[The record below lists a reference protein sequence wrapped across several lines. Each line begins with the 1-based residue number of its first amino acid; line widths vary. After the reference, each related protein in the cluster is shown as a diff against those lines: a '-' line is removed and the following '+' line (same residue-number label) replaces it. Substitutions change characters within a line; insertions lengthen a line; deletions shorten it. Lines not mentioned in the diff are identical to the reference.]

1 MALVDYRL
9 DGDIAVLTLGNPPVN
24 ALSLALRSAISA
36 NLARAN
42 ADTAARAI
50 VIVGGAETFIAGAD
64 IAEFGTPAAT
74 AAPILPD
81 LVLELEASS
90 KPVVAGIA
98 GVALGGGLEV
108 AMGCPARVAVASAK
122 VGLPEVA
129 LGLLP
134 GAGGTQR
141 LPRLTGPA
149 AAIDLITSGKHIGAA
164 DALRMGIIDAVVDG
178 TDALAGALAFARAA
192 LADGRTFTPVLARTE
207 KVTGIDPAL
216 FTAARVAAAKKARGR
231 IAPLK
236 IIDCIEAAC
245 TLDPQAGLAFERAR
259 FAELLA
265 SDQREALVHY
275 FFAER
280 EARKVPG
287 LAKDAQPMPVRKVA
301 VIGSGTMGGGI
312 AMVFANAG
320 VPVVLVDIDAGALA
334 RGRATIEKNYGVSVQ
349 RGSMPQAKAD
359 AAVARIGGATDYAAL
374 ADVDLVVEA
383 VFENMEL
390 KKRVFAD
397 LDHATPPHAIL
408 ATNTSSLDIDA
419 IAAAT
424 QRPDKVVGTHFF
436 SPANVMKL
444 LENVRGAKSSP
455 ETLATVMALGR
466 TLGKVVV
473 LAGNTDGFI
482 GNRMLQYYS
491 AEAEYMLEE
500 GATPEQIDRV
510 AEAFGMP
517 MGPFS
522 MGDLAGIDVGVLV
535 RRERAPKLPPGER
548 VSPISE
554 RLYEAGRLGQKT
566 GKGYYRYEGRDKHA
580 DPEVI
585 AIVEAS
591 AREAGITRRSF
602 EDTEIEARLFM
613 PIVNEGAKEL
623 EDGTAMRAS
632 DIDVAWVNGYGFPAH
647 KGGPMWWGMRTG
659 LKPIHAMAVRLA
671 ERNGP
676 RWAPS
681 PLLARLA
688 ESGEGWPTS

>member
-1 MALVDYRL
+1 MALVDYSV
-9 DGDIAVLTLGNPPVN
+9 DGDVAVLALGNPPVN
-24 ALSLALRSAISA
+24 ALSAALRAAIA
-36 NLARAN
+36 AAIERASV
-42 ADTAARAI
+42 DPTVRA
-50 VIVGGAETFIAGAD
+50 VVLVGAGETFIAGAD
-64 IAEFGTPAAT
+64 IAEFGTPAAI
-74 AAPILPD
+74 ADPALPD
-81 LVLELEASS
+81 LVLQLEASP
-90 KPVVAGIA
+90 KPIVAAIA

-108 AMGCPARVAVASAK
+108 AMGCAARVAVASAK
-122 VGLPEVA
+122 LGLPEVA

-141 LPRLTGPA
+141 LPRLIGPE
-149 AAIDLITSGKHIGAA
+149 AAIDLITSGKPVGAA
-164 DALRMGIIDAVVDG
+164 QALALGIIDAIVEEARSG
-178 TDALAGALAFARAA
+178 GIAFARAA
-192 LADGRTFTPVLARTE
+192 LANGRVFTPVLDRTD
-207 KVTGIDPAL
+207 KVSAIDPAL
-216 FTAARVAAAKKARGR
+216 FAAARTAVAKKARGR
-231 IAPLK
+231 LAPAK
-236 IIDCIEAAC
+236 IVDCVEAAC
-245 TLDPQAGLAFERAR
+245 TLEAHAGLAFERAR

-265 SDQREALVHY
+265 SDQREALVRY

-287 LAKDAQPMPVRKVA
+287 LPPSTQPMPIRRVG

-320 VPVVLVDIDAGALA
+320 LRVTLVDIDAAALA
-334 RGRATIEKNYGVSVQ
+334 RGRATIDRNYGVSVQ

-359 AAVARIGGATDYAAL
+359 AALANIAGATDYAAL

-383 VFENMEL
+383 VFENMDL

-397 LDHATPPHAIL
+397 LDRATPPHAIL

-424 QRPDKVVGTHFF
+424 QRADKVVGTHFF

-500 GATPEQIDRV
+500 GASPEQIDRV

-535 RRERAPKLPPGER
+535 RRERAPKLPPDER
-548 VSPISE
+548 VSTISE
-554 RLYEAGRLGQKT
+554 RLYEAGRLGQKA

-580 DPEVI
+580 DPEVM

-591 AREAGITRRSF
+591 AREAGITRRTF
-602 EDTEIEARLFM
+602 DDAEIEARLFM

-623 EDGTAMRAS
+623 EDGTAMRAG

-659 LKPIHAMAVRLA
+659 LAKIHAMAVKLA

-688 ESGEGWPTS
+688 ESGGPWPG

>member
-1 MALVDYRL
+1 MPLVEYRL
-9 DGDIAVLTLGNPPVN
+9 NSDIAVLTLANPPVN
-24 ALSLALRSAISA
+24 ALSAALRRAISDE
-36 NLARAN
+36 LARAN
-42 ADTAARAI
+42 ADPAVRAI
-50 VIVGGAETFIAGAD
+50 IIVGGGDTFIAGAD
-64 IAEFGTPAAT
+64 IAEFGTPAAI
-74 AAPILPD
+74 AAPLLPD
-81 LVLELEASS
+81 LVLELEAGA

-108 AMGCPARVAVASAK
+108 AMGCSARVAIASAK

-141 LPRLTGPA
+141 LTRLTGPET
-149 AAIDLITSGKHIGAA
+149 AIDLMTGGKHIGAA
-164 DALRMGIIDAVVDG
+164 DALRLGIVDAVVDG
-178 TDALAGALAFARAA
+178 TDVLAGALAFARAA
-192 LADGRTFTPVLARTE
+192 LADGRTFTPVLARTD

-216 FTAARVAAAKKARGR
+216 FAAVRATAAKKARGR
-231 IAPLK
+231 IAPMK
-236 IIDCIEAAC
+236 IIDCVEAAC
-245 TLDPQAGLAFERAR
+245 TMDAPAGLAFERAR

-287 LAKDAQPMPVRKVA
+287 LAKDVAPMPVRKVG

-320 VPVVLVDIDAGALA
+320 LPVTLVDINAEALA
-334 RGRATIEKNYGVSVQ
+334 KGRATIEKNYGVSVQ
-349 RGSMPQAKAD
+349 RGSMPPAKAD
-359 AAVARIGGATDYAAL
+359 AAAARIMGATDYAAL

-383 VFENMEL
+383 VFETMEL

-397 LDHATPPHAIL
+397 LDRATPPHAIL

-424 QRPDKVVGTHFF
+424 SRPDKVVGTHFF

-444 LENVRGAKSSP
+444 LENVRGSKSSP

-500 GATPEQIDRV
+500 GATPEQVDRV

-548 VSPISE
+548 VSPISD

-566 GKGYYRYEGRDKHA
+566 GKGYYRYEGRDKHP
-580 DPEVI
+580 DPEVM
-585 AIVEAS
+585 AIIEAS
-591 AREAGITRRSF
+591 AREAGITRRSI
-602 EDTEIEARLFM
+602 DDAEIEDRLFM

-623 EDGTAMRAS
+623 EDGTAMRAG

-659 LKPIHAMAVRLA
+659 LSRIAEVCTRLA

-676 RWAPS
+676 RWAVS
-681 PLLARLA
+681 PLLTRLA
-688 ESGEGWPTS
+688 REGGEWPT

>member
-1 MALVDYRL
+1 MALVDYRI
-9 DGDIAVLTLGNPPVN
+9 DGEIAVLTLGNPPVN
-24 ALSLALRSAISA
+24 ALSSALRSAISA
-36 NLARAN
+36 SLARAN
-42 ADTAARAI
+42 ADAAVRAI
-50 VIVGGAETFIAGAD
+50 VIVGGGGTFIAGAD

-74 AAPILPD
+74 AAPVLPD
-81 LVLELEASS
+81 LALELEASA

-108 AMGCPARVAVASAK
+108 AMGCSARVAVALAK

-141 LPRLTGPA
+141 LPRLTGPE

-164 DALRMGIIDAVVDG
+164 EARRLGIIDAVVE
-178 TDALAGALAFARAA
+178 DALTGALAFARVA
-192 LADGRTFTPVLARTE
+192 LVDGRTFTPVLARMD
-207 KVTGIDPAL
+207 KVSGVDPAL
-216 FTAARVAAAKKARGR
+216 FAAARATAAKKARGR

-236 IIDCIEAAC
+236 IIDCVEAAF
-245 TLDPQAGLAFERAR
+245 TLSPEDGLAFERAR

-265 SDQREALVHY
+265 SDQRKALVYY

-287 LAKDAQPMPVRKVA
+287 LAKDIQPMPVRKVA

-320 VPVVLVDIDAGALA
+320 LPVTLVDIDAQALA
-334 RGRATIEKNYGVSVQ
+334 KGRATIERNYGVSVQ
-349 RGSMPQAKAD
+349 RGSMAQAKAE

-397 LDHATPPHAIL
+397 LDRATPPHAIL

-419 IAAAT
+419 IASAT

-500 GATPEQIDRV
+500 GATPDQIDRV

-548 VSPISE
+548 VSPISD

-566 GKGYYRYEGRDKHA
+566 GKGYYRYEGRDKHP
-580 DPEVI
+580 DPEVM

-591 AREAGITRRSF
+591 AREAGIARRPF
-602 EDTEIEARLFM
+602 ENAEIEARLFM

-623 EDGTAMRAS
+623 EDGTAMRAG

-659 LKPIHAMAVRLA
+659 LKAVHAMALRLA

-688 ESGEGWPTS
+688 ESGEGWPS